1 MLASTDNTS
10 DCSILTVGDRIKI
23 GGRTWPVKAKITTPG
38 QRLASYALSMVIRLS
53 QAPNEYQGLQALIC
67 AFSRHQEHHEHTFK
81 CHHWQEHKTWTKMSL
96 EQNRSILYF
105 PINLKCINLD
115 SYIRKCTKRRKT
127 GSKRLK
133 RMQAS

>member
-53 QAPNEYQGLQALIC
+53 QAPIEYVPPSPLLIPPPARAQGFVDELVEIGAVAWLEEFYTTSDKKGLI
-67 AFSRHQEHHEHTFK
+67 
-81 CHHWQEHKTWTKMSL
+81 TKV
-96 EQNRSILYF
+96 
-105 PINLKCINLD
+105 
-115 SYIRKCTKRRKT
+115 
-127 GSKRLK
+127 
-133 RMQAS
+133 